1 MAGDRRSAFMV
12 AGTSS
17 GSGKTT
23 ITLGLLAALRN
34 MGLAVQPF
42 KCGPDFID
50 PGLHQLACGRVSRN
64 LDLWMMGEP
73 QVRKTFA
80 KCPKSSLPPGGGG
93 LGRGGTSDEIGR
105 LQIHPPPSSLP
116 SAVTTA
122 REGESILISDIS
134 VIEGVMGMFDGQTSS
149 SAALAKELGVPV
161 VLILDVR
168 SAAES
173 VAAVL
178 KGFETLM
185 PEVAPVAVILNRVAS
200 PRHLEL
206 VSGAIRL
213 HCRAEIL
220 GHLPQSL
227 DFAMPARHLGLFTG
241 EEQPISPEALAR
253 LAATITAQVN
263 LERLLE
269 LAAGAT
275 MPPAEDVPDR
285 QESIPVQ
292 ARIGVARD
300 RAFCFYYEDNFDLLR
315 AAGAELVFF
324 SPLEDRCLP
333 EGLDGLYLG
342 GGYPELYAS
351 QLSGNLGMR
360 QAIYEWAESGKP
372 LYAECGGFM
381 YLTEGIAG
389 DDVGMLPMAG
399 VFPVTARMQKKRASL
414 GYREVRLEQD
424 CFFGPAGTVLRG
436 HEFHYSV
443 IGEMPDHIARIY
455 AVNSSVNGID
465 SREGYRYKNV
475 LGGYLHL
482 HFGFNPRMAGEFVR
496 ACRPAGK
503 LGEKK

>member
-1 MAGDRRSAFMV
+1 MDADRRSAFLI

-23 ITLGLLAALRN
+23 ITLGLLAALR
-34 MGLAVQPF
+34 MLGHTVQPF

-50 PGLHQLACGRVSRN
+50 PGLHRLACGRISRN
-64 LDLWMMGEP
+64 LDLWMMGAE
-73 QVRKTFA
+73 QVRETFA
-80 KCPKSSLPPGGGG
+80 AGAA
-93 LGRGGTSDEIGR
+93 E
-105 LQIHPPPSSLP
+105 
-116 SAVTTA
+116 A
-122 REGESILISDIS
+122 EIS
-134 VIEGVMGMFDGQTSS
+134 VIEGVMGMFDGQLSS
-149 SAALAKELGVPV
+149 SAALAKGLGVPV

-178 KGFETLM
+178 KGFETLD

-206 VSGAIRL
+206 VSGAIRA

-253 LAATITAQVN
+253 LAETIQAQIN

-269 LAAGAT
+269 LAATAT
-275 MPPAEDVPDR
+275 VPALDHAPAR
-285 QESIPVQ
+285 QASVVVQ

-300 RAFCFYYEDNFDLLR
+300 RAFCFYYEDNLDLLR

-324 SPLEDRCLP
+324 SPLADDQLP

-342 GGYPELYAS
+342 GGYPELYARE
-351 QLSGNLGMR
+351 LSSNLGMR
-360 QAIYEWAESGKP
+360 QAVYDWGESGRP

-389 DDVGMLPMAG
+389 DDVGVLPMVG

-424 CFFGPAGTVLRG
+424 CFFGPAGSLFRG

-443 IGEMPDHIARIY
+443 IDEMPVQIERIY
-455 AVNSSVNGID
+455 AVNRGVHRID
-465 SREGYRYKNV
+465 SREGYRYNNV

-482 HFGFNPRMAGEFVR
+482 HFGFNPRMAVEFVR
-496 ACRPAGK
+496 ACRPGSP
-503 LGEKK
+503 LGEEQ

>member
-1 MAGDRRSAFMV
+1 MAVDQRSAILI

-23 ITLGLLAALRN
+23 ITLGLLAALRK

-64 LDLWMMGEP
+64 LDLWMMGES
-73 QVRKTFA
+73 QVRDTFA
-80 KCPKSSLPPGGGG
+80 T
-93 LGRGGTSDEIGR
+93 GTAG
-105 LQIHPPPSSLP
+105 
-116 SAVTTA
+116 A
-122 REGESILISDIS
+122 DIS
-134 VIEGVMGMFDGQTSS
+134 VIEGVMGMFDGQDSS
-149 SAALAKELGVPV
+149 SAALAQALGVPV

-178 KGFETLM
+178 KGFETLA

-206 VSGAIRL
+206 VSGAIRK

-220 GHLPQSL
+220 GHLPQNL
-227 DFAMPARHLGLFTG
+227 DFSMPSRHLGLFTG
-241 EEQPISPEALAR
+241 EEQPLSSEALEN
-253 LAATITAQVN
+253 LAATISAQVN
-263 LERLLE
+263 LPRLLE
-269 LAAGAT
+269 LAAGAAA
-275 MPPAEDVPDR
+275 PPAGVASVR
-285 QESIPVQ
+285 QKNRPVQ
-292 ARIGVARD
+292 VRIGVARD

-324 SPLEDRCLP
+324 SPLADQDLP
-333 EGLDGLYLG
+333 EGIDGLYLG
-342 GGYPELYAS
+342 GGYPELYARE
-351 QLSGNLGMR
+351 LSGNLGMR
-360 QAIYEWAESGKP
+360 QAISDWAQSGRP

-381 YLTEGIAG
+381 YLSEGIVG
-389 DDVGMLPMAG
+389 EDVGVLPMAG

-414 GYREVRLEQD
+414 GYREVRLEKD

-436 HEFHYSV
+436 HEFHYS
-443 IGEMPDHIARIY
+443 IIDAMPEHIERIY
-455 AVNSSVNGID
+455 AVNTGVQGNQG
-465 SREGYRYKNV
+465 REGYRHNNV

-482 HFGFNPRMAGEFVR
+482 HFGYNPRMTMEFVR
-496 ACRPAGK
+496 ACRSAGPV
-503 LGEKK
+503 GEKE

>member
-1 MAGDRRSAFMV
+1 MAADQRSAILI

-23 ITLGLLAALRN
+23 ITLGLLAALRK

-80 KCPKSSLPPGGGG
+80 AA
-93 LGRGGTSDEIGR
+93 E
-105 LQIHPPPSSLP
+105 
-116 SAVTTA
+116 A
-122 REGESILISDIS
+122 DIS
-134 VIEGVMGMFDGQTSS
+134 VIEGVMGMFDGQDSS
-149 SAALAKELGVPV
+149 SASLAKALAVPV

-206 VSGAIRL
+206 VSGAIRK

-220 GHLPQSL
+220 GHLPQNL
-227 DFAMPARHLGLFTG
+227 DFSMPSRHLGLFTG
-241 EEQPISPEALAR
+241 EEQPISQEALET
-253 LAATITAQVN
+253 LAATIQAQIN

-269 LAAGAT
+269 LAAGVVL
-275 MPPAEDVPDR
+275 PPVTETFLR
-285 QESIPVQ
+285 QGAVQ

-324 SPLEDRCLP
+324 SPLEDQNLP
-333 EGLDGLYLG
+333 EGLHGLYLG
-342 GGYPELYAS
+342 GGYPELYARE
-351 QLSGNLGMR
+351 LSGNLTMR
-360 QAIYEWAESGKP
+360 QAIYNWAKSGRP

-389 DDVGMLPMAG
+389 DDVGVLPMTG

-414 GYREVRLEQD
+414 GYREARLEAD
-424 CFFGPAGTVLRG
+424 CFFGAAGSMFRG

-443 IGEMPDHIARIY
+443 IEEMPTHIERIY
-455 AVNSSVNGID
+455 AVHRNGNSEV
-465 SREGYRYKNV
+465 SREGYRYNNV

-482 HFGFNPRMAGEFVR
+482 HFGFNPQMAVEFVR
-496 ACRPAGK
+496 ACRPAGPT
-503 LGEKK
+503 GEKQ

>member
-1 MAGDRRSAFMV
+1 MDGDRRSAILI
-12 AGTSS
+12 AGTGSN
-17 GSGKTT
+17 SGKTT
-23 ITLGLLAALRN
+23 ITLGLLSALRN
-34 MGLAVQPF
+34 LGLAVQPF

-50 PGLHQLACGRVSRN
+50 PGLHRLACGRVSRN
-64 LDLWMMGEP
+64 LDLWMMGESR
-73 QVRKTFA
+73 VRETFA
-80 KCPKSSLPPGGGG
+80 AARQSSG
-93 LGRGGTSDEIGR
+93 
-105 LQIHPPPSSLP
+105 
-116 SAVTTA
+116 A
-122 REGESILISDIS
+122 DIA
-134 VIEGVMGMFDGQTSS
+134 VIEGVMGMFDGQDSS
-149 SAALAKELGVPV
+149 SAALAKVLGVPV

-178 KGFETLM
+178 KGFETLL

-206 VSGAIRL
+206 VSGAIRK

-220 GHLPQSL
+220 GHLPQNL

-253 LAATITAQVN
+253 LAATISAQVD
-263 LERLLE
+263 LVRLLE

-275 MPPAEDVPDR
+275 VPTAADIPAH
-285 QESIPVQ
+285 QEQLPVQ

-324 SPLEDRCLP
+324 SPLADRQLP

-342 GGYPELYAS
+342 GGYPELYARE
-351 QLSGNLGMR
+351 LSGNLTMR
-360 QAIYEWAESGKP
+360 QAIYDWAESGKM

-381 YLTEGIAG
+381 YLSEGIAG
-389 DDVGMLPMAG
+389 DDLGVLPMAG
-399 VFPVTARMQKKRASL
+399 VFPVTARMQKKRAGL
-414 GYREVRLEQD
+414 GYREVRLEAD
-424 CFFGPAGTVLRG
+424 CFFGPAGAVLRG

-443 IGEMPDHIARIY
+443 IDEMPAHIARIY
-455 AVNSSVNGID
+455 AVNSRGNSD
-465 SREGYRYKNV
+465 ASREGYRYKNV

-482 HFGFNPRMAGEFVR
+482 HFGFNPQMAGEFVR
-496 ACRPAGK
+496 ACRQG
-503 LGEKK
+503 GEK

>member
-1 MAGDRRSAFMV
+1 MAGEQRSAILI

-73 QVRKTFA
+73 QVRETF
-80 KCPKSSLPPGGGG
+80 
-93 LGRGGTSDEIGR
+93 
-105 LQIHPPPSSLP
+105 
-116 SAVTTA
+116 SAA
-122 REGESILISDIS
+122 EADIS
-134 VIEGVMGMFDGQTSS
+134 VIEGVMGMFDGQASS
-149 SAALAKELGVPV
+149 SATLARALGVPV

-185 PEVAPVAVILNRVAS
+185 PEVAPVAVILNRVAG

-206 VSGAIRL
+206 VSGAIRQ

-220 GHLPQSL
+220 GHLPQNL
-227 DFAMPARHLGLFTG
+227 DFSMPARHLGLFTG
-241 EEQPISPEALAR
+241 EEQPISPEALDT
-253 LAATITAQVN
+253 LAATISAQVN

-275 MPPAEDVPDR
+275 VAPGEDVPAR
-285 QESIPVQ
+285 QVEVR

-324 SPLEDRCLP
+324 SPLEDRSLP

-342 GGYPELYAS
+342 GGYPELYARE
-351 QLSGNLGMR
+351 LSGNLTMR
-360 QAIYEWAESGKP
+360 QAIYEWAQSGRP

-381 YLTEGIAG
+381 YLTEGIVG
-389 DDVGMLPMAG
+389 DDIGALPMVG
-399 VFPVTARMQKKRASL
+399 VFPVSARMRKKRASL
-414 GYREVRLEQD
+414 GYREVRLEQE
-424 CFFGPAGTVLRG
+424 CFFGPVGTVLRG

-443 IGEMPDHIARIY
+443 IDAMPAHIERIY
-455 AVNSSVNGID
+455 AVNTSGNGDD

-482 HFGFNPRMAGEFVR
+482 HFGFNPLMAVEFVR

-503 LGEKK
+503 GE

>member
-1 MAGDRRSAFMV
+1 MAGDRRSAILI

-34 MGLAVQPF
+34 LGLAVQPF

-50 PGLHQLACGRVSRN
+50 PGLHRLACGRVSRN

-73 QVRKTFA
+73 QVRDTFA
-80 KCPKSSLPPGGGG
+80 KCQKNSLPPGGGG
-93 LGRGGTSDEIGR
+93 LGRGGNSQNGR
-105 LQIHPPPSSLP
+105 LPFHPPPSPLP
-116 SAVTTA
+116 S
-122 REGESILISDIS
+122 REGESISIS
-134 VIEGVMGMFDGQTSS
+134 VIEGVMGMFDGQASS
-149 SAALAKELGVPV
+149 SAALAKALGVPV

-206 VSGAIRL
+206 VSGAIRR

-220 GHLPQSL
+220 GHLPQNL

-241 EEQPISPEALAR
+241 DEQPISPEALAS
-253 LAATITAQVN
+253 LAATISAQVN
-263 LERLLE
+263 LPRLLE

-275 MPPAEDVPDR
+275 VPPMEDEQAR
-285 QESIPVQ
+285 HESVEVQ

-324 SPLEDRCLP
+324 SPLEDRRLP

-342 GGYPELYAS
+342 GGYPELYAGE
-351 QLSGNLGMR
+351 LSGNQGMR
-360 QAIYEWAESGKP
+360 QAVLAWAESGRP

-389 DDVGMLPMAG
+389 DDGKVLPMAG
-399 VFPVTARMQKKRASL
+399 VFPVTARMRKKRASL
-414 GYREVRLEQD
+414 GYREVRLEKA
-424 CFFGPAGTVLRG
+424 CFFGPPGTVLRG

-443 IGEMPDHIARIY
+443 IGEMPAHIERIY
-455 AVNSSVNGID
+455 AVNSSVNGD
-465 SREGYRYKNV
+465 QSREGYRHNNV

-482 HFGFNPRMAGEFVR
+482 HFGFNPRMAVEFVR
-496 ACRPAGK
+496 ACRPIGM
-503 LGEKK
+503 KKK

>member
-1 MAGDRRSAFMV
+1 MAADRSSAILI

-34 MGLAVQPF
+34 AGLAVQPF

-50 PGLHQLACGRVSRN
+50 PGLHQLACGQVSRN
-64 LDLWMMGEP
+64 LDLWMMGEA
-73 QVRKTFA
+73 QVRDTFA
-80 KCPKSSLPPGGGG
+80 KCQKSSLPPGGGG

-105 LQIHPPPSSLP
+105 LHIHPPPSPLP
-116 SAVTTA
+116 S
-122 REGESILISDIS
+122 REGELIS
-134 VIEGVMGMFDGQTSS
+134 VIEGVMGMFDGQASS
-149 SAALAKELGVPV
+149 SAALAKALAVPV

-185 PEVAPVAVILNRVAS
+185 PEVAPVGVILNRVAS

-206 VSGAIRL
+206 VSGAIRQ

-220 GHLPQSL
+220 GHLPQDL
-227 DFAMPARHLGLFTG
+227 DFTMPSRHLGLFTG
-241 EEQPISPEALAR
+241 EEQPISPEVLES
-253 LAATITAQVN
+253 LAATLTAHVN
-263 LERLLE
+263 LARLLE
-269 LAAGAT
+269 LAAGAA
-275 MPPAEDVPDR
+275 PAAADFRVR
-285 QESIPVQ
+285 QGEAAVR

-324 SPLEDRCLP
+324 SPLEDQELP
-333 EGLDGLYLG
+333 AGLDGLYLG
-342 GGYPELYAS
+342 GGYPELYARE
-351 QLSGNLGMR
+351 LSGNQGMR
-360 QAIYEWAESGKP
+360 QAIYNWAQSGKP

-381 YLTEGIAG
+381 YLTEGIVGEDG
-389 DDVGMLPMAG
+389 DVLPMAG

-414 GYREVRLEQD
+414 GYREVRLEEG

-443 IGEMPDHIARIY
+443 IGEMPAHIARIY
-455 AVNSSVNGID
+455 AVNSSVNGNE

-482 HFGFNPRMAGEFVR
+482 HFGFNPQMAVEFVR
-496 ACRPAGK
+496 ACRSAGK
-503 LGEKK
+503 LGETK

>member
-1 MAGDRRSAFMV
+1 MAGEQRSAILI

-73 QVRKTFA
+73 QVRKTFTA
-80 KCPKSSLPPGGGG
+80 
-93 LGRGGTSDEIGR
+93 
-105 LQIHPPPSSLP
+105 
-116 SAVTTA
+116 SAA
-122 REGESILISDIS
+122 EADIS
-134 VIEGVMGMFDGQTSS
+134 VIEGVMGMFDGQASS
-149 SAALAKELGVPV
+149 SAALAKGLGVPV

-206 VSGAIRL
+206 VSGAIRQ

-220 GHLPQSL
+220 GYLPQSL
-227 DFAMPARHLGLFTG
+227 DFAMPSRHLGLVTG
-241 EEQPISPEALAR
+241 EEQPISPEALAK
-253 LAATITAQVN
+253 LAATISAQVN

-275 MPPAEDVPDR
+275 VAPGDDVPAPQADAKVR
-285 QESIPVQ
+285 

-300 RAFCFYYEDNFDLLR
+300 RAFCFYYEDNLDLLR

-333 EGLDGLYLG
+333 EGLEGLYLG
-342 GGYPELYAS
+342 GGYPELYARE
-351 QLSGNLGMR
+351 LSGNLGMR
-360 QAIYEWAESGKP
+360 QAIYEWAESGRP

-381 YLTEGIAG
+381 YMTEGIVG
-389 DDVGMLPMAG
+389 EDVGALPMAG
-399 VFPVTARMQKKRASL
+399 VFPVMARMQKKRASL
-414 GYREVRLEQD
+414 GYREVRLEKAS
-424 CFFGPAGTVLRG
+424 FFGPAGTVLRG

-443 IGEMPDHIARIY
+443 IDAMPDHIERIY
-455 AVNSSVNGID
+455 AVTSSVNGEN

-482 HFGFNPRMAGEFVR
+482 HFGFNPSMAMQFVQ
-496 ACRPAGK
+496 ACRPAAPW
-503 LGEKK
+503 E

>member
-1 MAGDRRSAFMV
+1 MAADRRAAILI

-34 MGLAVQPF
+34 MGLTVQPF

-50 PGLHQLACGRVSRN
+50 PGLHQLACGLVSRN
-64 LDLWMMGEP
+64 LDMWMMGEA

-80 KCPKSSLPPGGGG
+80 AID
-93 LGRGGTSDEIGR
+93 T
-105 LQIHPPPSSLP
+105 
-116 SAVTTA
+116 
-122 REGESILISDIS
+122 EGADIS
-134 VIEGVMGMFDGQTSS
+134 VIEGVMGMFDGQDSS
-149 SAALAKELGVPV
+149 SAALAKNLGVPV

-178 KGFETLM
+178 KGFETMM

-206 VSGAIRL
+206 VSGAIRK

-227 DFAMPARHLGLFTG
+227 DFAMPSRHLGLFTG
-241 EEQPISPEALAR
+241 EEQPISPEALET
-253 LAATITAQVN
+253 LAATISAQIN
-263 LERLLE
+263 LPRLLE
-269 LAAGAT
+269 LAAGAAL
-275 MPPAEDVPDR
+275 PPAEEIPVR
-285 QESIPVQ
+285 QVEVQ
-292 ARIGVARD
+292 ARIGVAKD

-324 SPLEDRCLP
+324 SPLEDQTLP

-342 GGYPELYAS
+342 GGYPELYARE
-351 QLSGNLGMR
+351 LSGNQGMR
-360 QAIYEWAESGKP
+360 QAIFDWAQSGRP

-381 YLTEGIAG
+381 YLTEGIGG
-389 DDVGMLPMAG
+389 DDVGVLPMVG

-424 CFFGPAGTVLRG
+424 CFFGPAGTMLRG

-443 IGEMPDHIARIY
+443 IDAMPDHIERIY
-455 AVNSSVNGID
+455 TVNSSVNGD
-465 SREGYRYKNV
+465 QSREGYRQNNV

-482 HFGFNPRMAGEFVR
+482 HFGYNPRMAVEFVQ
-496 ACRPAGK
+496 ACRSAGPV
-503 LGEKK
+503 GEKR

>member
-1 MAGDRRSAFMV
+1 
-12 AGTSS
+12 
-17 GSGKTT
+17 
-23 ITLGLLAALRN
+23 
-34 MGLAVQPF
+34 
-42 KCGPDFID
+42 
-50 PGLHQLACGRVSRN
+50 
-64 LDLWMMGEP
+64 
-73 QVRKTFA
+73 
-80 KCPKSSLPPGGGG
+80 
-93 LGRGGTSDEIGR
+93 
-105 LQIHPPPSSLP
+105 
-116 SAVTTA
+116 
-122 REGESILISDIS
+122 
-134 VIEGVMGMFDGQTSS
+134 
-149 SAALAKELGVPV
+149 VPV

-206 VSGAIRL
+206 VSGAIRK

-241 EEQPISPEALAR
+241 EEQPISPEALDR

-263 LERLLE
+263 LKRLLE

-275 MPPAEDVPDR
+275 VPTVDDLPAH
-285 QESIPVQ
+285 QEQAAVQ

-324 SPLEDRCLP
+324 SPLEDQKLP

-342 GGYPELYAS
+342 GGYPELYARE
-351 QLSGNLGMR
+351 LSGNLGMR
-360 QAIYEWAESGKP
+360 QAVYDWAESGKP

-381 YLTEGIAG
+381 YLSEGIVG
-389 DDVGMLPMAG
+389 EDVGALPMAG

-414 GYREVRLEQD
+414 GYREVRLERD
-424 CFFGPAGTVLRG
+424 CFFGPVGTVLRG

-443 IGEMPDHIARIY
+443 IDAMPPHIERIY
-455 AVNSSVNGID
+455 AVNNEG
-465 SREGYRYKNV
+465 REGYRHNNV

-482 HFGFNPRMAGEFVR
+482 HFGYNPQMAVEFVR
-496 ACRPAGK
+496 ACRPAG
-503 LGEKK
+503 LEGWKK

>member
-1 MAGDRRSAFMV
+1 MAGEQRSAILI

-64 LDLWMMGEP
+64 LDLWMMGET
-73 QVRKTFA
+73 QVRETFA
-80 KCPKSSLPPGGGG
+80 ASAAAA
-93 LGRGGTSDEIGR
+93 DE
-105 LQIHPPPSSLP
+105 
-116 SAVTTA
+116 A
-122 REGESILISDIS
+122 DIS

-149 SAALAKELGVPV
+149 SAALAKALGVPV

-178 KGFETLM
+178 KGFETLD

-206 VSGAIRL
+206 VSGAIRK

-220 GHLPQSL
+220 GHLPQTL
-227 DFAMPARHLGLFTG
+227 DFAMPSRHLGLFTG
-241 EEQPISPEALAR
+241 EEQPISPESLEK
-253 LAATITAQVN
+253 LAATISAQVN

-269 LAAGAT
+269 LAAGVTA
-275 MPPAEDVPDR
+275 PPVDDVPVR
-285 QESIPVQ
+285 QRAEVR

-333 EGLDGLYLG
+333 EGLTGLYLG
-342 GGYPELYAS
+342 GGYPELYARE
-351 QLSGNLGMR
+351 LSGNLTMR
-360 QAIYEWAESGKP
+360 QAIYEWAESGKV

-381 YLTEGIAG
+381 YLTEGIVG
-389 DDVGMLPMAG
+389 EDVGALPMAG
-399 VFPVTARMQKKRASL
+399 VFPVTARMRKKRASL
-414 GYREVRLEQD
+414 GYREVRLEKE

-443 IGEMPDHIARIY
+443 IDAMPDHIERIY
-455 AVNSSVNGID
+455 AVSSNGNGDD
-465 SREGYRYKNV
+465 SREGYRYNNV

-482 HFGFNPRMAGEFVR
+482 HFGFNPSMAMQFVR
-496 ACRPAGK
+496 ACRPAGSW
-503 LGEKK
+503 E

>member
-1 MAGDRRSAFMV
+1 MAGDRGAAILI
-12 AGTSS
+12 AGTGSN
-17 GSGKTT
+17 SGKTT
-23 ITLGLLAALRN
+23 ITLGLLAALRKL
-34 MGLAVQPF
+34 GLAVQPF

-50 PGLHQLACGRVSRN
+50 PGLHRLACGQVSRN

-73 QVRKTFA
+73 QVRETFA
-80 KCPKSSLPPGGGG
+80 KGQKSSLPPGGGG

-105 LQIHPPPSSLP
+105 LQLHPPPSPLP
-116 SAVTTA
+116 S
-122 REGESILISDIS
+122 REGEPISIA

-149 SAALAKELGVPV
+149 SAALAKVLGVPV

-178 KGFETLM
+178 KGFETLL

-206 VSGAIRL
+206 VSGAIRQ

-241 EEQPISPEALAR
+241 EEQPISPEALDR

-263 LERLLE
+263 LKRLLE
-269 LAAGAT
+269 LAAGAGSSAEVV
-275 MPPAEDVPDR
+275 PAS
-285 QESIPVQ
+285 QEQAAVQ

-324 SPLEDRCLP
+324 SPLVDQELP
-333 EGLDGLYLG
+333 AGLDGLYLG
-342 GGYPELYAS
+342 GGYPELYARE
-351 QLSGNLGMR
+351 LSGNLGMR
-360 QAIYEWAESGKP
+360 QAVYDWAESGKP

-381 YLTEGIAG
+381 YLSEGIVG
-389 DDVGMLPMAG
+389 EDVGALPMAG

-414 GYREVRLEQD
+414 GYREVRLERD
-424 CFFGPAGTVLRG
+424 CFFGPVGTVLRG

-443 IGEMPDHIARIY
+443 IDAMPDHIARIY
-455 AVNSSVNGID
+455 AVNND

-482 HFGFNPRMAGEFVR
+482 HFGFNPRMAVEFVR
-496 ACRPAGK
+496 FCRQG
-503 LGEKK
+503 GEK

>member
-1 MAGDRRSAFMV
+1 MAGDRGAAILI
-12 AGTSS
+12 AGTGSN
-17 GSGKTT
+17 SGKTT

-50 PGLHQLACGRVSRN
+50 PGLHRLACGQVSRN
-64 LDLWMMGEP
+64 LDLWMMGE
-73 QVRKTFA
+73 VRVRETFA
-80 KCPKSSLPPGGGG
+80 AARQSSG
-93 LGRGGTSDEIGR
+93 
-105 LQIHPPPSSLP
+105 
-116 SAVTTA
+116 A
-122 REGESILISDIS
+122 DIS

-149 SAALAKELGVPV
+149 SAALAKVLGVPV

-178 KGFETLM
+178 KGFETLL

-206 VSGAIRL
+206 VSGAIRQ

-241 EEQPISPEALAR
+241 EEQPISPEALDR

-263 LERLLE
+263 LKRLLE
-269 LAAGAT
+269 LAAGAGSSAEVV
-275 MPPAEDVPDR
+275 PAS
-285 QESIPVQ
+285 QEQAAVQ

-324 SPLEDRCLP
+324 SPLVDQELP
-333 EGLDGLYLG
+333 AGLDGLYLG
-342 GGYPELYAS
+342 GGYPELYARE
-351 QLSGNLGMR
+351 LSGNLGMR
-360 QAIYEWAESGKP
+360 QAVYDWAESGKP

-381 YLTEGIAG
+381 YLSEGIVG
-389 DDVGMLPMAG
+389 EDVGALPMAG

-414 GYREVRLEQD
+414 GYREVRLERD
-424 CFFGPAGTVLRG
+424 CFFGPVGTVLRG

-443 IGEMPDHIARIY
+443 IDAMPDHIARIY
-455 AVNSSVNGID
+455 AVNND

-482 HFGFNPRMAGEFVR
+482 HFGFNPRMAVEFVR
-496 ACRPAGK
+496 FCRQG
-503 LGEKK
+503 GEK

>member
-1 MAGDRRSAFMV
+1 MAVDRHSSILI

-50 PGLHQLACGRVSRN
+50 PGLHQLACGQVSRN
-64 LDLWMMGEP
+64 LDLWMMGEA
-73 QVRKTFA
+73 QVRETFA
-80 KCPKSSLPPGGGG
+80 QCRKSSLPLDGGG
-93 LGRGGTSDEIGR
+93 LE
-105 LQIHPPPSSLP
+105 L
-116 SAVTTA
+116 
-122 REGESILISDIS
+122 IS
-134 VIEGVMGMFDGQTSS
+134 VIEGVMGMFDGQASS
-149 SAALAKELGVPV
+149 SAALAKALGVPV

-206 VSGAIRL
+206 VSGAIRK

-227 DFAMPARHLGLFTG
+227 DFNMPSRHLGLFTG
-241 EEQPISPEALAR
+241 DEQPISPEALET
-253 LAATITAQVN
+253 LTATISAQIN
-263 LERLLE
+263 LPRLLE
-269 LAAGAT
+269 LAAGAVL
-275 MPPAEDVPDR
+275 PPTEVVPAH
-285 QESIPVQ
+285 QENKPIQ

-324 SPLEDRCLP
+324 SPLADQNLP

-342 GGYPELYAS
+342 GGYPELYARE
-351 QLSGNLGMR
+351 LSGNLGMR
-360 QAIYEWAESGKP
+360 QAIYDWAESGRP

-381 YLTEGIAG
+381 YLTEGIVG
-389 DDVGMLPMAG
+389 EDVGVLPMAG
-399 VFPVTARMQKKRASL
+399 VFPVTARMQKTRASL
-414 GYREVRLEQD
+414 GYREVCLEQD
-424 CFFGPAGTVLRG
+424 CFFGPTGTVLRG

-443 IGEMPDHIARIY
+443 IDEMPGHIERIY
-455 AVNSSVNGID
+455 AVNSSVNGNQ
-465 SREGYRYKNV
+465 SREGYRHNNV

-482 HFGFNPRMAGEFVR
+482 HFGYNPQMAVEFVR
-496 ACRPAGK
+496 ACRSAGPV
-503 LGEKK
+503 GEKK

>member
-1 MAGDRRSAFMV
+1 MAGDRGSV
-12 AGTSS
+12 ILIAGTSS

-34 MGLAVQPF
+34 LGLAVQPF

-50 PGLHQLACGRVSRN
+50 PGLHRLACGRVSRN
-64 LDLWMMGEP
+64 LDLWMMGEV
-73 QVRKTFA
+73 QVRETFA
-80 KCPKSSLPPGGGG
+80 A
-93 LGRGGTSDEIGR
+93 
-105 LQIHPPPSSLP
+105 
-116 SAVTTA
+116 SAAGV
-122 REGESILISDIS
+122 DIS
-134 VIEGVMGMFDGQTSS
+134 VIEGVMGMFDGQASS
-149 SAALAKELGVPV
+149 SASLAKALAVPV

-227 DFAMPARHLGLFTG
+227 DFAMPSRHLGLFTG
-241 EEQPISPEALAR
+241 EEEPISPEALDR
-253 LAATITAQVN
+253 LAATIQAQVD
-263 LERLLE
+263 LARLLE
-269 LAAGAT
+269 LAAEGGKPT
-275 MPPAEDVPDR
+275 TEDKPARPEKVA
-285 QESIPVQ
+285 VQ

-342 GGYPELYAS
+342 GGYPELYARE
-351 QLSGNLGMR
+351 LSGNQGMR
-360 QAIYEWAESGKP
+360 QAVSDWAQSGRP

-381 YLTEGIAG
+381 YLTEGI
-389 DDVGMLPMAG
+389 VGEDLGVLPMAG

-414 GYREVRLEQD
+414 GYREVRLKED
-424 CFFGPAGTVLRG
+424 CFFGPTGTVLRG

-443 IGEMPDHIARIY
+443 IDAMPDHIERIY
-455 AVNSSVNGID
+455 AVNSSVNGD
-465 SREGYRYKNV
+465 ESSEGYRHKNV

-482 HFGFNPRMAGEFVR
+482 HFGYNPRMAVEFVR
-496 ACRPAGK
+496 ACRPTGS
-503 LGEKK
+503 LGENQ

>member
-34 MGLAVQPF
+34 MGLTVQPF

-64 LDLWMMGEP
+64 LDLWMMGEAK
-73 QVRKTFA
+73 VRETFA
-80 KCPKSSLPPGGGG
+80 ANAAAATGQGSG
-93 LGRGGTSDEIGR
+93 
-105 LQIHPPPSSLP
+105 
-116 SAVTTA
+116 A
-122 REGESILISDIS
+122 DIS

-149 SAALAKELGVPV
+149 SAALAKALGVPI

-220 GHLPQSL
+220 GHLPHSL

-253 LAATITAQVN
+253 LAAMMSAQVN

-275 MPPAEDVPDR
+275 VPPAEDIPDR

-342 GGYPELYAS
+342 GGYPELYARE
-351 QLSGNLGMR
+351 LSGNLGMR

-381 YLTEGIAG
+381 YLSEGIAG
-389 DDVGMLPMAG
+389 DDGQVLPMAG

-414 GYREVRLEQD
+414 GYREVRLEEG
-424 CFFGPAGTVLRG
+424 CFFGPPGTVLRG

-455 AVNSSVNGID
+455 AVNSSVNGDD

-482 HFGFNPRMAGEFVR
+482 HFGFNPRMAVEFVR
-496 ACRPAGK
+496 ACRPANP
-503 LGEKK
+503 LASWSEKK

>member
-1 MAGDRRSAFMV
+1 MSADRSSAILV

-34 MGLAVQPF
+34 MGKSVQPF

-50 PGLHQLACGRVSRN
+50 PGLHLLASGRVSRN
-64 LDLWMMGEP
+64 LDPWMMGEAR
-73 QVRKTFA
+73 VRETF
-80 KCPKSSLPPGGGG
+80 
-93 LGRGGTSDEIGR
+93 
-105 LQIHPPPSSLP
+105 
-116 SAVTTA
+116 TA
-122 REGESILISDIS
+122 TRQRSGADIS
-134 VIEGVMGMFDGQTSS
+134 VIEGVMGMFDGQASS
-149 SAALAKELGVPV
+149 SATLARALGVPV
-161 VLILDVR
+161 ILILDVR

-220 GHLPQSL
+220 GHLPQNL

-241 EEQPISPEALAR
+241 EEQPISPEALAG

-263 LERLLE
+263 LPRLLE
-269 LAAGAT
+269 LAATAT
-275 MPPAEDVPDR
+275 LPPAEVEPVR
-285 QESIPVQ
+285 HESVKVQ

-300 RAFCFYYEDNFDLLR
+300 RAFCFYYEDNFDLLQ

-324 SPLEDRCLP
+324 SPLEDRQLP

-342 GGYPELYAS
+342 GGYPELYARE
-351 QLSGNLGMR
+351 LSGNLGMR
-360 QAIYEWAESGKP
+360 QAVYDWAQSGRP

-389 DDVGMLPMAG
+389 DDLGVLPMAG
-399 VFPVTARMQKKRASL
+399 VFPVSARMQKKRASL
-414 GYREVRLEQD
+414 GYREVRLEKG
-424 CFFGPAGTVLRG
+424 CFFGSASTVLRG

-443 IGEMPDHIARIY
+443 IDEMPDHIERIY
-455 AVNSSVNGID
+455 AVNND

-482 HFGFNPRMAGEFVR
+482 HFGFNPQMAVEFVR
-496 ACRPAGK
+496 ACQPAAQW
-503 LGEKK
+503 GEKK

>member
-1 MAGDRRSAFMV
+1 MAGDRSSAILI

-34 MGLAVQPF
+34 FGLAVQPF

-50 PGLHQLACGRVSRN
+50 PGLHQLACDRVSRN
-64 LDLWMMGEP
+64 LDLWMMGEAW
-73 QVRKTFA
+73 VRETFA
-80 KCPKSSLPPGGGG
+80 VARQSSG
-93 LGRGGTSDEIGR
+93 
-105 LQIHPPPSSLP
+105 
-116 SAVTTA
+116 A
-122 REGESILISDIS
+122 DIS
-134 VIEGVMGMFDGQTSS
+134 VIEGVMGMFDGQASS
-149 SAALAKELGVPV
+149 SAALAKALGVPV

-178 KGFETLM
+178 KGFETLD

-206 VSGAIRL
+206 VSGAIRR

-220 GHLPQSL
+220 GHLPQNI

-241 EEQPISPEALAR
+241 EEQPISAEALAG
-253 LAATITAQVN
+253 LAATISAQVN
-263 LERLLE
+263 LPRLLE
-269 LAAGAT
+269 LAAGAA
-275 MPPAEDVPDR
+275 PSPAEVDPVR
-285 QESIPVQ
+285 HERVEVQ
-292 ARIGVARD
+292 ARIGVAKD
-300 RAFCFYYEDNFDLLR
+300 RAFCFYYEDNFALLR

-324 SPLEDRCLP
+324 SPLADRQLP

-342 GGYPELYAS
+342 GGYPELYARE
-351 QLSGNLGMR
+351 LSGNLGMR
-360 QAIYEWAESGKP
+360 QAVYDWAESDRP

-389 DDVGMLPMAG
+389 DDLGVLPMAG
-399 VFPVTARMQKKRASL
+399 VFPVTARMQKKRAGL
-414 GYREVRLEQD
+414 GYREVRLEKD
-424 CFFGPAGTVLRG
+424 CFFGPVGAVLRG

-443 IGEMPDHIARIY
+443 IGKMPSHIERIY
-455 AVNSSVNGID
+455 AVNSSVNSIE
-465 SREGYRYKNV
+465 SREGYRRNNV

-482 HFGFNPRMAGEFVR
+482 HFGFNPQMAGEFVR
-496 ACRPAGK
+496 ACRPAGN
-503 LGEKK
+503 EKK

>member
-1 MAGDRRSAFMV
+1 MAADQRSAIV
-12 AGTSS
+12 IAGTSS

-23 ITLGLLAALRN
+23 ITLGLLAALRK

-50 PGLHQLACGRVSRN
+50 PGLHQLVCGRVSRN
-64 LDLWMMGEP
+64 LDLWMMGEA
-73 QVRKTFA
+73 QVRETFA
-80 KCPKSSLPPGGGG
+80 A
-93 LGRGGTSDEIGR
+93 GTAGAD
-105 LQIHPPPSSLP
+105 
-116 SAVTTA
+116 V
-122 REGESILISDIS
+122 S
-134 VIEGVMGMFDGQTSS
+134 VIEGVMGMFDGQASS
-149 SAALAKELGVPV
+149 SAALAKALAVPV

-178 KGFETLM
+178 MGFENLM
-185 PEVAPVAVILNRVAS
+185 PEVAPAAVILNRVAS

-206 VSGAIRL
+206 VSGAIHK

-220 GHLPQSL
+220 GHLPQNL
-227 DFAMPARHLGLFTG
+227 DFSMPSRHLGLFTG
-241 EEQPISPEALAR
+241 EEQPISPEALES
-253 LAATITAQVN
+253 LAATIQAQVN

-269 LAAGAT
+269 LAAGVAL
-275 MPPAEDVPDR
+275 PPAKETFPR
-285 QESIPVQ
+285 QGEVQ

-324 SPLEDRCLP
+324 SPLADRDLP

-342 GGYPELYAS
+342 GGYPELYARE
-351 QLSGNLGMR
+351 LSGNLAMR
-360 QAIYEWAESGKP
+360 QAILDWAQSGRV

-381 YLTEGIAG
+381 YLTEGIVG
-389 DDVGMLPMAG
+389 EDVGALPMAG

-414 GYREVRLEQD
+414 GYREVRLEQE
-424 CFFGPAGTVLRG
+424 CFFGPADTVLRG

-443 IGEMPDHIARIY
+443 IDAMPDYIERVY
-455 AVNSSVNGID
+455 TVSSGNGEQ
-465 SREGYRYKNV
+465 SREGYRYNNV

-482 HFGFNPRMAGEFVR
+482 HFGYNPQMAVEFVR
-496 ACRPAGK
+496 ACRSAGPV
-503 LGEKK
+503 GEKQ

>member
-1 MAGDRRSAFMV
+1 MATDRSSAFLV

-50 PGLHQLACGRVSRN
+50 PGLHQLACGRISRN
-64 LDLWMMGEP
+64 LDLWMMGEMK
-73 QVRKTFA
+73 VRETFA
-80 KCPKSSLPPGGGG
+80 
-93 LGRGGTSDEIGR
+93 
-105 LQIHPPPSSLP
+105 
-116 SAVTTA
+116 A
-122 REGESILISDIS
+122 RSIADVA

-149 SAALAKELGVPV
+149 SAALAKMLGVPI

-178 KGFETLM
+178 KGFETID
-185 PEVAPVAVILNRVAS
+185 PQVAPVAVILNRVAS

-206 VSGAIRL
+206 VTGAIRT
-213 HCRAEIL
+213 HCQAEIL

-227 DFAMPARHLGLFTG
+227 EFAMPSRHLGLFTG
-241 EEQPISPEALAR
+241 DEAPISLEALDC
-253 LAATITAQVN
+253 LAAKITAQVN
-263 LERLLE
+263 LPRLME
-269 LAAGAT
+269 LAAGAIVS
-275 MPPAEDVPDR
+275 PVKDAPVHR
-285 QESIPVQ
+285 SIEPVKV
-292 ARIGVARD
+292 RIGVAKD

-324 SPLEDRCLP
+324 SPLEDHCLP
-333 EGLDGLYLG
+333 DGLDGIYLG
-342 GGYPELYAS
+342 GGYPELYARE
-351 QLSGNLGMR
+351 LSGNLGMR
-360 QAIYEWAESGKP
+360 KAISDWAESGRV

-389 DDVGMLPMAG
+389 DDVGVLPMAG
-399 VFPVTARMQKKRASL
+399 VFPVTARMQKKRAGL
-414 GYREVRLEQD
+414 GYREVRLEND
-424 CFFGPAGTVLRG
+424 CFFGAASTVLRG

-443 IGEMPDHIARIY
+443 IDEMPDYIDRVY
-455 AVNSSVNGID
+455 AVNND

-475 LGGYLHL
+475 LGGYMHL
-482 HFGFNPRMAGEFVR
+482 HFGFNPQMAVEFVR
-496 ACRPAGK
+496 ACRAGGPQ
-503 LGEKK
+503 GEKQ

>member
-1 MAGDRRSAFMV
+1 MAGERRSAILI

-34 MGLAVQPF
+34 LGLAVQPF

-64 LDLWMMGEP
+64 LDLWMMGEA
-73 QVRKTFA
+73 QVRETFA
-80 KCPKSSLPPGGGG
+80 KCQKSSLPPGGGG

-105 LQIHPPPSSLP
+105 LQIHPPPFPLP
-116 SAVTTA
+116 S
-122 REGESILISDIS
+122 REGESILIS
-134 VIEGVMGMFDGQTSS
+134 VIEGVMGMFDGQASS
-149 SAALAKELGVPV
+149 SAALAKALAVPV

-200 PRHLEL
+200 SRHLEL
-206 VSGAIRL
+206 VSGAIRR

-227 DFAMPARHLGLFTG
+227 DFAMPSRHLGLFTG
-241 EEQPISPEALAR
+241 GEQPLSPAALES

-269 LAAGAT
+269 LAAAGAV
-275 MPPAEDVPDR
+275 PAAEDIPAL
-285 QESIPVQ
+285 QEQVAVQ

-324 SPLEDRCLP
+324 SPLEDQDLP
-333 EGLDGLYLG
+333 DGLHGLYLG
-342 GGYPELYAS
+342 GGYPELYARE
-351 QLSGNLGMR
+351 LSGNLGMR
-360 QAIYEWAESGKP
+360 QAISDWAQSGRP

-381 YLTEGIAG
+381 YLSEGIVG
-389 DDVGMLPMAG
+389 EDVGVLPMAG
-399 VFPVTARMQKKRASL
+399 VFPVTARMQTKRASL
-414 GYREVRLEQD
+414 GYREVRLEKD

-443 IGEMPDHIARIY
+443 IDEMPEHIERIY
-455 AVNSSVNGID
+455 AVNSSVNGGD
-465 SREGYRYKNV
+465 SREGYRHDNV

-482 HFGFNPRMAGEFVR
+482 HFGFNPQMAVEFVR
-496 ACRPAGK
+496 ACRPAGSV
-503 LGEKK
+503 GEKK